1 VSARTGSPR
10 MLITFSGLD
19 GSGKS
24 TLIAWLRGELER
36 ANQAVTVL
44 HMTHDVG
51 VYGCLRRV
59 RDAVTRPRPGERP
72 TPSGAPAPGGRRSLA
87 RRMRDAVVW
96 SKLLRRALYPVDLVL
111 FVAVRFVVEHL
122 QRRILVTDRYFYDT
136 LVDVADRG
144 PGRWVRLL
152 ERLTPAPDLAVFLDV
167 GPAESYA
174 RKGEYSVPYLARRS
188 ASYRAVAPLVPSA
201 LVLPNDDL
209 AATRRELRRAVWE
222 RLGA

>member
-1 VSARTGSPR
+1 VNARTRPPY

-24 TLIAWLRGELER
+24 TLITWLRGELER

-59 RDAVTRPRPGERP
+59 RDAVTRLRRGDRPA
-72 TPSGAPAPGGRRSLA
+72 PSTAPAPVGRRGLA
-87 RRMRDAVVW
+87 RRIRDAVVW
-96 SKLLRRALYPVDLVL
+96 NKLLRRAVYPVDLVL
-111 FVAVRFVVEHL
+111 FVAVRFFVEHL

-144 PGRWVRLL
+144 SGPWVRLL

-174 RKGEYSVPYLARRS
+174 RKGEHSVPYLARRS
-188 ASYRAVAPLVPSA
+188 ASYRAVVPLVPTA
-201 LVLPNDDL
+201 LVLANDDL
-209 AATRRELRRAVWE
+209 TATQRELRRAVWE
-222 RLGA
+222 RLGP